1 MGYLN
6 NNIRNFIKYR
16 NGLLFS
22 LLLFISLVNSVFI
35 TPTTS
40 DLKIRIG
47 LFVMFFFVNSII
59 SYFLTTSRV
68 ENIIKMQ
75 FDRLLSSC
83 SWGFKKVIS
92 FYYLFDLLQLLLIN
106 FTACTAYVIY
116 DVLINNS
123 RAVTAVTNFIPS
135 YCVATT
141 IVSGL
146 IIILLIHYSLTLLTR
161 NFIGNISAVIVV
173 LFCILNLGVVGCSPC
188 VSVFVD
194 ILGIRYYHSEHL
206 QFQSNIFFLNRLF
219 SVVVIIAFFF
229 FSIYCYS
236 RGFFENLF
244 GRINIKTKRS
254 NLINFKGTLLSLIKY
269 HWSFVW
275 NNKLFIVLLLLFSF
289 AAFIEAIRPLI
300 DEFGNL
306 RQYTPMT
313 LQDRFGDELTPLFM
327 TIIAIFIP
335 INLFDALRS
344 NKFYRLTH
352 SLPLN
357 NISIVISIFIATILL
372 FAACLSLRVVIN
384 VTAMYINTGIINL
397 SLIWWVMGSLISS
410 SWSYLFLMAGIIGL
424 FLASG
429 KKSLTII
436 FMFCIYVFNS
446 WLLNWIKYE
455 DLNPDW
461 LLISW
466 GNLPKTRIS
475 DVNPDL
481 SRWEFLIFYHYLIYW
496 ISISILLITFFSSFY
511 PRGEKKSIIAR
522 IRDGRFERR
531 GIVYTTIVIFTL
543 TISILSG
550 YRIHILQKESSDQYN
565 RNSEAIKQYSILYRN
580 YFFSPHP
587 EVISALFEVD
597 LYPNE
602 ERLRVSG
609 SYWLKNTAH
618 IRIDSLMFTIPL
630 REDAS
635 IRLESLTIHTPS
647 EEIIR
652 DSIRHF
658 YLFKLAQPLLL
669 NDSVKVSYVLNIRD
683 LGKKTTRGVYI
694 SPKWTLIR
702 SNSFAIYPG
711 FWIEREDVSDQ
722 IKLYDQLSESGDY
735 ARKRLIEREFSDY
748 PIISLIVSAP
758 KGQIIVC
765 DGILEGKT
773 KKADREFYHYNS
785 LHRTRL
791 YNFPVIASSEY
802 EKIDTCIN
810 NTLINLYY
818 IPLHRPSSK
827 YILQNATSILSSYSL
842 MYGGLDL
849 PGINIV
855 EAAGYRGRGGSCF
868 TNTLFFS
875 EDQFTADFTDTTH
888 LIRANLVLAHELAHL
903 WWSGMQPFAF
913 MAKSSIAYEGL
924 AEYSS
929 IQQIPSIHK
938 NDLSRYYLKYLM
950 RNINLSD
957 KLPLYETVDRDA
969 IYSKA
974 PLIFRRISMSIG
986 KEMFENILKA
996 FIINNKGEPTT
1007 LPELVN
1013 YIKYQSTRDTALIE
1027 ELFSHNIVYDNSL
1040 QIAEILSLGNNNYMI
1055 DIEYCLN
1062 KQKSLME
1069 KKINVPFST
1078 SETIDI
1084 TFLKND
1090 EIIYSEKVKMTN
1102 GSSKFS
1108 KILKIIPD
1116 KVVLDYNML
1125 YIDNP
1130 KDNELNVKQ
1139 IIPINKL

>member
-6 NNIRNFIKYR
+6 NNIRNLIKSR
-16 NGLLFS
+16 KVLLFS

-59 SYFLTTSRV
+59 SYFLTSSRV
-68 ENIIKMQ
+68 ENVIKMQ
-75 FDRLLSSC
+75 FDRLLSSY
-83 SWGFKKVIS
+83 SWGFKNVIS

-106 FTACTAYVIY
+106 ITACTAYVIY
-116 DVLINNS
+116 DVLVNNS
-123 RAVTAVTNFIPS
+123 RVVTAATNFIPS

-141 IVSGL
+141 ILSGL

-173 LFCILNLGVVGCSPC
+173 LFCILNFGIVGYSSC
-188 VSVFVD
+188 VSIFLD
-194 ILGIRYYHSEHL
+194 ILGVRFYHSEHL

-219 SVVVIIAFFF
+219 SIVIILAFFLL
-229 FSIYCYS
+229 SIHCYS
-236 RGFFENLF
+236 RCFFGNLF

-254 NLINFKGTLLSLIKY
+254 NLINFKGTFLSLIKY

-275 NNKLFIVLLLLFSF
+275 NNKLFVVLFLLFSF
-289 AAFIEAIRPLI
+289 AAFIEAIRPLT
-300 DEFGNL
+300 DEFGNF

-313 LQDRFGDELTPLFM
+313 LQDRFEDELILLFM
-327 TIIAIFIP
+327 TIMAIFIP
-335 INLFDALRS
+335 ICLFDALRS

-357 NISIVISIFIATILL
+357 NITIVISVFFVSILL
-372 FAACLSLRVVIN
+372 FAECLFIRVVIN
-384 VTAMYINTGIINL
+384 VTAMFINTGIINL
-397 SLIWWVMGSLISS
+397 SLVCFVMESLIDS
-410 SWSYLFLMAGIIGL
+410 SWSYLFLIAGIIGL
-424 FLASG
+424 FLVFG

-436 FMFCIYVFNS
+436 FMFCIYMFNT
-446 WLLNWIKYE
+446 WLLNSIKYE

-466 GNLPKTRIS
+466 GYLPKTRIS
-475 DVNPDL
+475 DVNSDL

-522 IRDGRFERR
+522 IRDGRFEQR
-531 GIVYTTIVIFTL
+531 GIVYITIVIFAL
-543 TISILSG
+543 TISIISG
-550 YRIHILQKESSDQYN
+550 YKIHILQKDSNYHYN
-565 RNSEAIKQYSILYRN
+565 RNSKAIEEYSLLYRS

-587 EVISALFEVD
+587 EVISATFDVD

-602 ERLRVSG
+602 EKLRVSG
-609 SYWLKNTAH
+609 SYWLKNISY

-630 REDAS
+630 RDDAN
-635 IRLESLTIHTPS
+635 IRLESLIIHTPS
-647 EEIIR
+647 ENIIR
-652 DSIRHF
+652 DTIRNF
-658 YLFKLAQPLLL
+658 YVFKLARSLML
-669 NDSVKVSYVLNIRD
+669 NDSVKVEYVLNIRD
-683 LGKKTTRGVYI
+683 LGKKTARSVYI

-722 IKLYDQLSESGDY
+722 IKLYDQLSKSGSFDK
-735 ARKRLIEREFSDY
+735 KRLIEREFRDF
-748 PIISLIVSAP
+748 PTINLIVSAP
-758 KGQIIVC
+758 NGQIIVC
-765 DGILEGKT
+765 DGVLEGQT
-773 KKADREFYHYNS
+773 KKADRNYYHYKN
-785 LHRTRL
+785 LPRTRF
-791 YNFPVIASSEY
+791 YNFPIIASSEY

-810 NTLINLYY
+810 NTLVNLYY
-818 IPLHRPSSK
+818 IALHRPSAK
-827 YILQNATSILSSYSL
+827 NILQNAISIISNYNS
-842 MYGGLDL
+842 MYGNLDL
-849 PGINIV
+849 QEINIV
-855 EAAGYRGRGGSCF
+855 EAASYRGRGGSCF
-868 TNTLFFS
+868 TNTVIFS

-913 MAKSSIAYEGL
+913 MAKSSVAYEGL

-950 RNINLSD
+950 RNINWSD

-986 KEMFENILKA
+986 KIKFENALKTY
-996 FIINNKGEPTT
+996 IVNNKGETTT
-1007 LPELVN
+1007 LPRLVN
-1013 YIKYQSTRDTALIE
+1013 YIKDQTELDTTLIE
-1027 ELFSHNIVYDNSL
+1027 ELFSQNIIYDNSL
-1040 QIAEILSLGNNNYMI
+1040 QIAEILSVVNNNYLI
-1055 DIEYCLN
+1055 KIEYCLN
-1062 KQKSLME
+1062 KQKSLAEQM
-1069 KKINVPFST
+1069 INVPFST

-1125 YIDNP
+1125 YLDNP

-1139 IIPINKL
+1139 IIPINKF